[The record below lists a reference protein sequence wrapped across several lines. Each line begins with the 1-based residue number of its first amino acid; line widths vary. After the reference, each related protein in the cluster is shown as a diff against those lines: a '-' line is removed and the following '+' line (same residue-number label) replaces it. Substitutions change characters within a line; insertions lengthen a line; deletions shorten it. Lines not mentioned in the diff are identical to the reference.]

1 MSGVLAALRLA
12 PKPSPIGR
20 ELCDAYERFVER
32 ALPRR
37 TRDIAVEAQLL
48 RHRPNFDQAAHAWT
62 VAGDFYGGRRRRDFA
77 VYLLLQWAL
86 RGLEVGA

>member
-1 MSGVLAALRLA
+1 MSAAAATPGHVR
-12 PKPSPIGR
+12 PSPIGR
-20 ELCDAYERFVER
+20 ELCHAYLRFLR
-32 ALPRR
+32 FALPQR
-37 TRDIAVEAQLL
+37 TQDAAVVALLL
-48 RHRPNFDQAAHAWT
+48 RHEPSCDQAAHAWT